1 MRYKSSG
8 LFRLTSFAVVVGTL
22 VGGSGFANETAQRIY
37 VPLDFSLLARLAQSE
52 AQRSLA
58 GLLMRNHG
66 AEEAPEQSVIV
77 TDWPIPC
84 EVPKAGQLM
93 AGIPI
98 LNSKIPVQMIAQECY
113 FHEARGKVCDPEDNW
128 KSPADAPLPIEELVD
143 KVIAKDQE
151 YSKEG
156 LNLDYNFDQVALV
169 PIPRWKPVWVQEQNG
184 TDGALYEVHLATAV
198 PVAVFD
204 PSYTL
209 APGEMSQ
216 NGAPLLHRAKA
227 LISRLEGIKWDK
239 AVSLIRARA
248 QEGTS
253 EVPVKTLNSILDR
266 ASALDKHF
274 EQDCK
279 VFWESVELRIFD
291 LESIYIQKRLKDQ
304 FPRAQIEIEK
314 KTVESFQELT
324 DFTSSHSL
332 KLYKTINRS
341 SGEDITAEG
350 PLTRDGL
357 EDWQYEIQALRSETG
372 RKIELFRIL
381 YRDDKGVSTFNDLSI
396 QPE

>member
-1 MRYKSSG
+1 VRYKSSG

-22 VGGSGFANETAQRIY
+22 VGGSGFANETVQRIY

-52 AQRSLA
+52 AQRGLA
-58 GLLMRNHG
+58 DLLTRNHG
-66 AEEAPEQSVIV
+66 AEEAPELSVIV

-113 FHEARGKVCDPEDNW
+113 FDEARGKVCDPEDNW

-151 YSKEG
+151 YSEEG

-169 PIPRWKPVWVQEQNG
+169 PIPRWKPVYG
-184 TDGALYEVHLATAV
+184 TDGARYEVQLATAV

-204 PSYTL
+204 PSCTL

-227 LISRLEGIKWDK
+227 LISRLEGIKWYK
-239 AVSLIRARA
+239 AVSLMRYRERA

-253 EVPVKTLNSILDR
+253 GVPVKTLYSSLDR
-266 ASALDKHF
+266 ASTRDKHF

-279 VFWESVELRIFD
+279 EFWKLVELRIFD
-291 LESIYIQKRLKDQ
+291 LESVYIQKRLKDQ

-372 RKIELFRIL
+372 CKIELFRIL